1 MALHVPEDKVI
12 GTGRSSHLGP
22 SHGVC
27 GLTYR
32 HIRVATDMEENAS
45 QPASVSLGKGAWDCD
60 LNVAIPP
67 EKEV

>member
-1 MALHVPEDKVI
+1 MI
-12 GTGRSSHLGP
+12 GTGRSSHPGP

-27 GLTYR
+27 GLRYR
-32 HIRVATDMEENAS
+32 HIRFVTDMKDNAS
-45 QPASVSLGKGAWDCD
+45 QPASVSLGKGAWDCN

>member
-1 MALHVPEDKVI
+1 MI

-27 GLTYR
+27 GLKYR
-32 HIRVATDMEENAS
+32 QIRVVTDMEDIAS
-45 QPASVSLGKGAWDCD
+45 QSASVSLGKGAWDCD